1 MRLLLMIVLT
11 LALLV
16 SLLPIAYPGTI
27 VGSLGIPVNVFV
39 AEVLRNTFKVRS
51 ESLVIVGEGASHM
64 LTLQGVLAVYLPLLG
79 LGMLV
84 FRGR

>member
-1 MRLLLMIVLT
+1 MRLLLMVVVT
-11 LALLV
+11 LALVV
-16 SLLPIAYPGTI
+16 SLLPIVYPGTI
-27 VGSLGIPVNVFV
+27 VGSLGMPVNVFV

-51 ESLVIVGEGASHM
+51 ESLVIMGEGAAHM
-64 LTLQGVLAVYLPLLG
+64 LTLRGVLAVYIPILG